1 MPRMVSY
8 AIMALT
14 LQYLRSIATTGAAY
28 WPPWRVWAQPP
39 MKLSFVIPAYNEEAW
54 LGPCVASIMAQLAQE
69 RMDAE
74 IIVVN
79 NASTDRT
86 RAVAAAFPGVRI
98 IDEPR
103 QGLVRARQAG
113 FVAATGDL
121 IANLD
126 ADTRLPPGWLAQV
139 YTRFWRDPALVALSG
154 PCIYDDLSAPVRMG
168 VRLFYALAFVSY
180 LTTRFVLNRSSLLQ
194 GGNYVI
200 RRDAL
205 RAIGGYNTALEFYGE
220 DIDVAY
226 RLHPLGKV
234 VFTLRLPIYA
244 SGRRLAAEGVLRTG
258 VTYSLNYLWVILFQ
272 RPFSRGYRA
281 IRRPAP
287 RPSHPGAPDGHRDGG
302 IRSQDARPDSTPSHQ
317 N

>member
-1 MPRMVSY
+1 
-8 AIMALT
+8 
-14 LQYLRSIATTGAAY
+14 
-28 WPPWRVWAQPP
+28 
-39 MKLSFVIPAYNEEAW
+39 MKLSFVIPAYNEEVLLSA
-54 LGPCVASIMAQLAQE
+54 CVHSIVAQLAQE
-69 RMDAE
+69 GMDAE

-86 RAVAAAFPGVRI
+86 REVAASFPGVRVV
-98 IDEPR
+98 DEPR
-103 QGLVRARQAG
+103 KGLVRARQAG
-113 FVAATGDL
+113 FLAAMGDL
-121 IANLD
+121 IANVD
-126 ADTRLPPGWLAQV
+126 ADTMLTPGWIAQV
-139 YTRFWRDPALVALSG
+139 YTRFLRDPSLVALSG
-154 PCIYDDLSAPVRMG
+154 PCIYYDLSASVRVG

-220 DIDVAY
+220 DTDVAY
-226 RLHPLGKV
+226 RLHPLGNV

-281 IRRPAP
+281 IRPPAP

-302 IRSQDARPDSTPSHQ
+302 IRSQEAGPDAAPSHQ
-317 N
+317 K

>member
-1 MPRMVSY
+1 
-8 AIMALT
+8 
-14 LQYLRSIATTGAAY
+14 
-28 WPPWRVWAQPP
+28 
-39 MKLSFVIPAYNEEAW
+39 MKLSFVIPAYNEEAL
-54 LGPCVASIMAQLAQE
+54 LGPCVHSIVEQLAQE

-79 NASTDRT
+79 NASTDCT
-86 RAVAAAFPGVRI
+86 REVAAAFPGVRI

-103 QGLVRARQAG
+103 KGLVRARQAG
-113 FVAATGDL
+113 FVAATGEL

-126 ADTRLPPGWLAQV
+126 ADTRLTPGWIAQV
-139 YTRFWRDPALVALSG
+139 YTRFVRDPALVALSG
-154 PCIYDDLSAPVRMG
+154 PCIYDDLSAPVRVG

-205 RAIGGYNTALEFYGE
+205 QAIGGYNTAIEFYGE
-220 DIDVAY
+220 DTDVAY

-272 RPFSRGYRA
+272 QPFSREYRD
-281 IRRPAP
+281 IRP
-287 RPSHPGAPDGHRDGG
+287 PS
-302 IRSQDARPDSTPSHQ
+302 RPDEPHG
-317 N
+317 

>member
-1 MPRMVSY
+1 
-8 AIMALT
+8 
-14 LQYLRSIATTGAAY
+14 
-28 WPPWRVWAQPP
+28 
-39 MKLSFVIPAYNEEAW
+39 MKLSFVIPAYNEEAL
-54 LGPCVASIMAQLAQE
+54 LGPCLHSIMAQLAQE
-69 RMDAE
+69 RVDAE

-86 RAVAAAFPGVRI
+86 RAVAAAFPGVRL

-103 QGLVRARQAG
+103 RGLVRARQAG
-113 FVAATGDL
+113 FVAATGEL

-126 ADTRLPPGWLAQV
+126 ADTRLTPGWLAQV
-139 YTRFWRDPALVALSG
+139 STRFRRDPALVALSG
-154 PCIYDDLSAPVRMG
+154 PCIYDDLSAPVRAG

-205 RAIGGYNTALEFYGE
+205 RAIGGYNPALEFYGE
-220 DIDVAY
+220 DTDVAS
-226 RLHPLGKV
+226 RLHPLGHV
-234 VFTLRLPIYA
+234 VFTPRLPIYA

-258 VTYSLNYLWVILFQ
+258 VTYGLNYLWVILFQ

-281 IRRPAP
+281 IRPPAP
-287 RPSHPGAPDGHRDGG
+287 RPHPPGAPDSHCDGG
-302 IRSQDARPDSTPSHQ
+302 LRSEARPDSTPSHHK
-317 N
+317 

>member
-1 MPRMVSY
+1 
-8 AIMALT
+8 
-14 LQYLRSIATTGAAY
+14 
-28 WPPWRVWAQPP
+28 
-39 MKLSFVIPAYNEEAW
+39 MKLSFVIPAYNEEAL
-54 LGPCVASIMAQLAQE
+54 LGPCLHSILAQLAQE

-79 NASTDRT
+79 NASTDHT
-86 RAVAAAFPGVRI
+86 RAVAAAFPGVRV

-126 ADTRLPPGWLAQV
+126 ADTRLTPGWLAQV
-139 YTRFWRDPALVALSG
+139 YTRFGRDPALVALSG
-154 PCIYDDLSAPVRMG
+154 PCIYDDLSAPVRVG

-220 DIDVAY
+220 DTDVAY

-281 IRRPAP
+281 IRPPAP

-302 IRSQDARPDSTPSHQ
+302 IRSQEAGPDAAPSHQ
-317 N
+317 K